1 MDDGAASSAR
11 AISSMVANWPLRNAR
26 TRSKKQIAQ
35 IVQSIPAFGFTNP
48 ILADPELPAV
58 MIT

>member
-1 MDDGAASSAR
+1 
-11 AISSMVANWPLRNAR
+11 MVANWPLRNAR